1 MILYYFYQ
9 RYIRKSAP
17 HFLFVTFPSRSM
29 DGSKQNNYMINSKY
43 ESPQVEVIEVLLE
56 GVLCASGEGGTDMIP
71 DDGNM

>member
-1 MILYYFYQ
+1 
-9 RYIRKSAP
+9 
-17 HFLFVTFPSRSM
+17 M

-71 DDGNM
+71 GDGNM